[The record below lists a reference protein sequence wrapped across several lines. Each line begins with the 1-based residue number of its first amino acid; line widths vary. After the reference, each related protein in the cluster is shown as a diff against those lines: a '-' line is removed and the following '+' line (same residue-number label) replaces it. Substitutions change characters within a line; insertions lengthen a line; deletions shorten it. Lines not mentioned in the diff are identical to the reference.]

1 MKNEAAIFFPFQ
13 NIKKFSCSNY
23 EKFHFSKVHKNETA
37 QKQIFY
43 QTHVKF
49 QTYLQMKCFAFQMR
63 ILHILIRKFFATL
76 TFVRWKKPLNVM

>member
-37 QKQIFY
+37 QKQFFY

-49 QTYLQMKCFAFQMR
+49 QACLQMKCFAFQMG
-63 ILHILIRKFFATL
+63 ILHILIRKFFCHSDFCKMEKAS
-76 TFVRWKKPLNVM
+76 